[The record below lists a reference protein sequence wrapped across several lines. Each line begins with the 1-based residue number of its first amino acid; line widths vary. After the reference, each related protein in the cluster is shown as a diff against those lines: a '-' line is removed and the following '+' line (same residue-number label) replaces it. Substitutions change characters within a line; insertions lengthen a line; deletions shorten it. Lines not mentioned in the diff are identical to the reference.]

1 MLNIIQR
8 QMNLK
13 FLNFYKGQVDG
24 IEGKLTKQAYKDFQK
39 EFNLEVDGI
48 YGVKTD
54 SKLIETIKTIQRK
67 TNAKIDGIA
76 GNETINKCKEY
87 QKAKGIAV
95 DGICGK
101 ITRAKLNE
109 TSALSWDK
117 IKYFKKEE
125 FACPCCGYNVIDIE
139 LVKKLDEIRE
149 YYNKPLIITSGC
161 RCQKHNDELPNSSKN
176 SRHITGKA
184 ADIRVEGISVKDL
197 LIYTQTLVKAG
208 ILRYTYT
215 NNTNMQ
221 GAVHVDIN

>member
-87 QKAKGIAV
+87 QNAKGIAV

>member
-1 MLNIIQR
+1 MLKTCSICGRIHDINIICSRQR
-8 QMNLK
+8 K
-13 FLNFYKGQVDG
+13 K
-24 IEGKLTKQAYKDFQK
+24 KKAYKDFQK
-39 EFNLEVDGI
+39 EFNLETDGI

-54 SKLIETIKTIQRK
+54 SKLIETIKTIQSK
-67 TNAKIDGIA
+67 ISAKIDGIA

-109 TSALSWDK
+109 TSALSWDN
-117 IKYFKKEE
+117 IKHFKKEE
-125 FACPCCGYNVIDIE
+125 FACPCCGYNVIEIE

-149 YYNKPLIITSGC
+149 HYNKPLIITSGC

-176 SRHITGKA
+176 SRHIRGKA
-184 ADIRVEGISVKDL
+184 ADIRVEGISVQDL
-197 LIYTQTLVKAG
+197 LTYTQTLVKAG